1 MHYSHI
7 CAVIGCPFAPIKKLQ
22 ELARQY
28 RCFISALPL
37 LTKDNKTEIT
47 KVFNNIKDEYLSEHE
62 LSYSTR
68 RISSLCNSERLQP
81 YKKLKE
87 DNDRLKADIGYLKKE
102 ETKYKK
108 CFIENGIL
116 RDKRE
121 KAVRKL
127 ELIIKKIS
135 KGE

>member
-1 MHYSHI
+1 MYSLYIFSEDLPKEVRGKLFLHYSHI

-62 LSYSTR
+62 LSY
-68 RISSLCNSERLQP
+68 
-81 YKKLKE
+81 
-87 DNDRLKADIGYLKKE
+87 
-102 ETKYKK
+102 
-108 CFIENGIL
+108 
-116 RDKRE
+116 
-121 KAVRKL
+121 
-127 ELIIKKIS
+127 
-135 KGE
+135 